1 MISPRLLMT
10 TGVIF
15 MLMGII
21 LPYLMIIHV
30 LTSTFFLNFLT
41 WGISMTG
48 LALGTIGFGMSVRL
62 RKDD

>member
-1 MISPRLLMT
+1 MTNPRFLLT
-10 TGVIF
+10 LGLIF
-15 MLMGII
+15 MLMGIA

-41 WGISMTG
+41 WGISVTG
-48 LALGTIGFGMSVRL
+48 LALGTVGFGMSVRL

>member
-1 MISPRLLMT
+1 MISPRFLMIL
-10 TGVIF
+10 GVIF

-21 LPYLMIIHV
+21 LPYLMIMHV

-62 RKDD
+62 RQDD